1 MRLFGFRMEILRILN
16 DEHEELF
23 LSMDDLNAYFCVTF
37 VDEGDQEQGEVDK
50 EWFYCWIKGSF
61 KILKFQKWILDEQ
74 VKNKLFAHY
83 T

>member
-50 EWFYCWIKGSF
+50 NNFMSC
-61 KILKFQKWILDEQ
+61 
-74 VKNKLFAHY
+74 
-83 T
+83 